1 MSDTEIEKLKKIIE
15 KQQHEIEIIS
25 NTQKQKSMLL
35 RQIRIVNNLTEEN
48 DKLKTENEK
57 LNKKIR
63 RYEEMLGSMFA
74 AGNMIMQEKSKY
86 EELRR
91 L

>member
-1 MSDTEIEKLKKIIE
+1 MTDEYREEENNVGISFKKSYEELKK
-15 KQQHEIEIIS
+15 
-25 NTQKQKSMLL
+25 
-35 RQIRIVNNLTEEN
+35 EN
-48 DKLKTENEK
+48 AE

>member
-1 MSDTEIEKLKKIIE
+1 MTGEEKAIDYATTECC
-15 KQQHEIEIIS
+15 HS
-25 NTQKQKSMLL
+25 CTSSC
-35 RQIRIVNNLTEEN
+35 
-48 DKLKTENEK
+48 DKNKCKMFCNVRNAVLYGLAEGREENEK

-74 AGNMIMQEKSKY
+74 ACNMITQEQSKY

>member
-1 MSDTEIEKLKKIIE
+1 MTDEEKAIDYATTECC
-15 KQQHEIEIIS
+15 HS
-25 NTQKQKSMLL
+25 CTSSC
-35 RQIRIVNNLTEEN
+35 
-48 DKLKTENEK
+48 DKNKCKMFCNVRNSVLYGLAEGMEENEK

-74 AGNMIMQEKSKY
+74 AGNMIMQEQSKY

>member
-1 MSDTEIEKLKKIIE
+1 MTDEEKAIDYATTECC
-15 KQQHEIEIIS
+15 HS
-25 NTQKQKSMLL
+25 CTSSC
-35 RQIRIVNNLTEEN
+35 
-48 DKLKTENEK
+48 DKNKCKMFCNVRNAVLYGLAEGREENEK

-63 RYEEMLGSMFA
+63 RYKEMLGSMFA
-74 AGNMIMQEKSKY
+74 AGNMIMQEQSKY